1 MVKKEQ
7 LIAFRNAARQTLQV
21 VSNSLA
27 TINPQSQSLSEA
39 ADDLQTAFM
48 EVVDNVLDH
57 IEKEQ
62 Q

>member
-7 LIAFRNAARQTLQV
+7 LVAFRNAARQTLQV

-27 TINPQSQSLSEA
+27 TINPQSQALSEA
-39 ADDLQTAFM
+39 ADDLQSAFM
-48 EVVDNVLDH
+48 ANVDNILDH

-62 Q
+62 R